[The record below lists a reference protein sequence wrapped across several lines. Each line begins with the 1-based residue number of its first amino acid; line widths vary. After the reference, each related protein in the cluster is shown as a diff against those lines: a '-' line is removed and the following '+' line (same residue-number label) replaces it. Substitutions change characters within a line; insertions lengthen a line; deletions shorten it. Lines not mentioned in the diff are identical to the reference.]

1 MRKRNR
7 KNNGRNSETLA
18 LELYKLIMDDDEIR
32 DIANKFCDE
41 DEIVDFVERAW
52 EGDEDSYIDL
62 VEDILDDTS
71 MTRGFSPRR
80 FLPAMAEWLK
90 DNFDYHDG
98 DIGMILEDIGE
109 LCANASK
116 ETLEAY
122 TGVTIICGN
131 IMRDYD
137 LESNNDVAAMATIHS
152 LRAAFK
158 HIKNIGDNESYM
170 AASSSTEEPEKPS
183 KSEEKKD
190 SKKTEDKK
198 ESNTSNINVDELKD
212 KIDVESIAQN
222 IYSEVKDSGK
232 LEEMIMQGIIE
243 GLRQVV
249 DGGKMTSDTEEEI
262 INKINDKSGKDTNTI
277 NDAIK
282 IAVNE
287 ILKTMGGNDK
297 SYENIINRLRNKN
310 DSVID
315 VEEDELKEVT
325 DVIPVGKVVD
335 RSNEV
340 NKEKSKSDNNNTTE
354 FEQIL
359 EESGSSSK
367 SSDCGHKLASALSE
381 AAKVTLSV
389 PWVKGC

>member
-170 AASSSTEEPEKPS
+170 AASSSTEEPEKPEKS
-183 KSEEKKD
+183 KKEEKKP
-190 SKKTEDKK
+190 EEK
-198 ESNTSNINVDELKD
+198 ESSNASKVDEEELKD
-212 KIDVESIAQN
+212 KIDIESIAQN
-222 IYSEVKDSGK
+222 IYSGIKDSGK
-232 LEEMIMQGIIE
+232 LEEMIMNGIIE

-249 DGGKMTSDTEEEI
+249 DSGKMTPDTEEEI
-262 INKINDKSGKDTNTI
+262 IDKVNKSKSESDLTNDVIKTVVNSLATAMGCDAKSFENVISRIRARNNKDI
-277 NDAIK
+277 IDA
-282 IAVNE
+282 
-287 ILKTMGGNDK
+287 
-297 SYENIINRLRNKN
+297 
-310 DSVID
+310 
-315 VEEDELKEVT
+315 EEGELKEVT
-325 DVIPVGKVVD
+325 DIVPVGEVVD
-335 RSNEV
+335 
-340 NKEKSKSDNNNTTE
+340 KSDNEPKSMVDRVREAEEAVNFDAAFN
-354 FEQIL
+354 IL
-359 EESGSSSK
+359 NKYCKCS
-367 SSDCGHKLASALSE
+367 
-381 AAKVTLSV
+381 
-389 PWVKGC
+389 

>member
-109 LCANASK
+109 LCTNASK
-116 ETLEAY
+116 ETLKAY

-198 ESNTSNINVDELKD
+198 ESNTSNIDVDELKD

-222 IYSEVKDSGK
+222 IYSEIKDSGK

-249 DGGKMTSDTEEEI
+249 DSGKMTSDTEEKI
-262 INKINDKSGKDTNTI
+262 IDKMNDKSDTDTI
-277 NDAIK
+277 NDRIK
-282 IAVNE
+282 NVINE
-287 ILKTMGGNDK
+287 ILKATMGGNDK
-297 SYENIINRLRNKN
+297 SYESIINRLRNKN
-310 DSVID
+310 DNIID
-315 VEEDELKEVT
+315 AEDNELKEVT
-325 DVIPVGKVVD
+325 DVIPVGKVIDGSDDKPKSMAD
-335 RSNEV
+335 RIKEAEEAV
-340 NKEKSKSDNNNTTE
+340 NFDAVYGIINRYCKYK
-354 FEQIL
+354 
-359 EESGSSSK
+359 
-367 SSDCGHKLASALSE
+367 
-381 AAKVTLSV
+381 
-389 PWVKGC
+389 